1 MEGYWTFAARHPPVS
16 VPAVVGSSWRPFP
29 VRYDVDGRLADSLLA
44 QRPQR
49 PAPRDHLI
57 QHVVNRLLMMLRWL
71 EDAEVLEVGEERER
85 DLRAHV
91 GDHQL
96 AHDESQVFDGP
107 GAARAAVAH
116 ETRGL
121 VGPLLVEVVDHV
133 L

>member
-1 MEGYWTFAARHPPVS
+1 MRPSTVLADE
-16 VPAVVGSSWRPFP
+16 VVTSRPRVTCRRFIVALIP

-57 QHVVNRLLMMLRWL
+57 EHVVNRLLMMWCEL
-71 EDAEVLEVGEERER
+71 EDAEVLGIGEERER

-96 AHDESQVFDGP
+96 NSLLEDGL
-107 GAARAAVAH
+107 H
-116 ETRGL
+116 L
-121 VGPLLVEVVDHV
+121 FQ
-133 L
+133 